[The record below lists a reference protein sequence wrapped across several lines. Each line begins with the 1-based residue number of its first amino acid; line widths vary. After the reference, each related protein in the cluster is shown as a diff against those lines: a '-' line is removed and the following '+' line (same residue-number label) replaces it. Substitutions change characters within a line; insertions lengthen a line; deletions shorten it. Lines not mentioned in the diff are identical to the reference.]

1 MTIARHTVKEF
12 GSEREKRDEKYVQN
26 VMEVI
31 TYWRNPSETSEELV
45 SLFSGSIA
53 NESLKEDLLMTK
65 EKGKS
70 GLVSFVEDRLTTNTI
85 GFFDKLPRLNQEAH
99 LVK

>member
-1 MTIARHTVKEF
+1 MTIARHKVKEF
-12 GSEREKRDEKYVQN
+12 GSERKKRDEKYVQN

-53 NESLKEDLLMTK
+53 NESLKEDLLMAK

-85 GFFDKLPRLNQEAH
+85 GFFDKLPRLNHEAH